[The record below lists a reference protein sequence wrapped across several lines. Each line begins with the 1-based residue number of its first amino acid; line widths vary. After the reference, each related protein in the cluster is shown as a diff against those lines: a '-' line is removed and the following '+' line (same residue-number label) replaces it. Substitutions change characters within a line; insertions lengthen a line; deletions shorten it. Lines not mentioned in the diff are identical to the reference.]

1 MSIKGNIQSI
11 NDQIESTCRKSGRK
25 FDDVTL
31 IAVTKTKPIVDMKM
45 ALEAG
50 ILHVG
55 ENKAQEIVSKYPQF
69 KSDFIWHMIG
79 HLQTNKIKSI
89 IDKVDLIHSV
99 DSYKLAEAI
108 NKEAEKID
116 KVQDILIQV
125 NVAEE
130 ETKYGI
136 SMDEIESMVREI
148 AKLPYI
154 RIKGLMT
161 VAPYVGDPEENR
173 PIFRQ
178 MFQVFVDINSK
189 NIDNVL
195 MDTLSMGMTNDFTV
209 AIEEGATMVRIGT
222 AIFGQRDY
230 TMKG

>member
-1 MSIKGNIQSI
+1 MSIKENIQSI

-69 KSDFIWHMIG
+69 KAGFIWHMIG

-99 DSYKLAEAI
+99 DSYKLAEMI

-116 KVQDILIQV
+116 KVQDILIQI

-148 AKLPYI
+148 AKLPHI